1 MLVGYMNRF
10 MHALRTPKIDK
21 PIAD

>member
-10 MHALRTPKIDK
+10 MDALRTPKIDK
-21 PIAD
+21 PITE

>member
-10 MHALRTPKIDK
+10 MHALRTPKK
-21 PIAD
+21 VQNYC